1 MKKLFVI
8 FTGLALLLTPCE
20 PQDAMDLDHFTQAQI
35 DVLQVLNGTFAT
47 GGNNEFHLIILEKYN
62 PPREVLFADIVT
74 ILVHG
79 KVRAPIPVE
88 ESPYIANIDCYVV
101 ISEDG
106 NTIALMTTGAVPLE
120 FVFDFELI
128 SNTSFR
134 IRPNE
139 DGDEDWLTFTKI

>member
-1 MKKLFVI
+1 MSNLI
-8 FTGLALLLTPCE
+8 LLPK
-20 PQDAMDLDHFTQAQI
+20 
-35 DVLQVLNGTFAT
+35 G
-47 GGNNEFHLIILEKYN
+47 IIL
-62 PPREVLFADIVT
+62 
-74 ILVHG
+74 
-79 KVRAPIPVE
+79 
-88 ESPYIANIDCYVV
+88 NIKNISSVV